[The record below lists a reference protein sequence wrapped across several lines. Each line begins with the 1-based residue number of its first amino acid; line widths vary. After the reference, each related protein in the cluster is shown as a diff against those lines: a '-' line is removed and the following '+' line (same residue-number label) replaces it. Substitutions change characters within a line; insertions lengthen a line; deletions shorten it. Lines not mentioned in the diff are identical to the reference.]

1 MTEYAGYIATTP
13 VDWSSTAKE
22 ASKELRSTLA
32 DRRERREA
40 DQKET
45 RDAIIKAADYT
56 RSKNATINNVL
67 MAGAQSFKSFYQ
79 SIQDDVKSGNIS
91 INEKQM
97 TLANAQAN
105 WKLLSNNL
113 ASYGDNIQQHAERV
127 KSGIASAQE
136 IENYK
141 KYTKFMGMDNIKI
154 IPSPNGDVMLQDV
167 ETGEII
173 SADAFSST
181 TNLFND
187 KVELNKYA
195 TDYVK
200 SLSMLKKYDPETG
213 LTTNIPN
220 FTKDLEKEAIY
231 GILTND
237 PNRYANVLVDNNVQ
251 YNGKGFT
258 MSEDEASR
266 TGKILIRQKLDNNGR
281 YRAIVDDEYKKV
293 AEEAVL
299 QSIRDRIV
307 GQETGGVTALDKA
320 KLDAVVR
327 KARVDGAVELE
338 KERQKA
344 KREGDKE
351 LSYIYDRAKAA
362 NDLVVKGMG
371 STYANELI
379 GMPWPYLVRRKK
391 EGDEGAESIGE
402 QYTVQSWELDPKDPN
417 KIRLTVRTGE
427 LGTENIETEVI
438 RMGVAEFQAGYNEI
452 RNRESKDLDKKEAII
467 DVTRL
472 NNVLDTYFK
481 PSKKTTSKS
490 KKAAGDSIFK

>member
-79 SIQDDVKSGNIS
+79 SIQDDVKAGDVS

-97 TLANAQAN
+97 ALANAQAN
-105 WKLLSNNL
+105 WKLLSNNI

-154 IPSPNGDVMLQDV
+154 VPSPNGDVMLQDV
-167 ETGEII
+167 DTGEII
-173 SADAFSST
+173 SADTFSNT

-200 SLSMLKKYDPETG
+200 SLAMMKRYDPETG
-213 LTTNIPN
+213 LTTNVPN
-220 FTKDLEKEAIY
+220 FTEDLEKEAIY

-237 PNRYANVLVDNNVQ
+237 PNRYANVLVDNNVTTKE
-251 YNGKGFT
+251 GKGFT
-258 MSEDEASR
+258 MSEDEAAR
-266 TGKILIRQKLDNNGR
+266 TGKIFIRQRLDNNGR
-281 YRAIVDDEYKKV
+281 YKAIIDDEYKKL

-299 QSIRDRIV
+299 QSIKDRIV
-307 GQETGGVTALDKA
+307 GQETGGVSALDRE
-320 KLDAVVR
+320 KLNAAVK
-327 KARVDGAVELE
+327 KARIDADAELK
-338 KERQKA
+338 KEAKKA
-344 KREGDKE
+344 AREGRKE
-351 LSYIYDRAKAA
+351 QEFLYNRAYAA
-362 NDLVVKGMG
+362 NDLVVRGMN
-371 STYANELI
+371 STYKNELV
-379 GMPWPYLVRRKK
+379 GKPFPYVARRKDDK
-391 EGDEGAESIGE
+391 GESVGEG
-402 QYTVQSWELDPKDPN
+402 YTVQSWELDPKNPN
-417 KIRLTVRTGE
+417 RIKLTIRTGG
-427 LGTENIETEVI
+427 LGNIDTKVI
-438 RMGVAEFQAGYNEI
+438 GMSVEEFQEGYNEV
-452 RNRESKDLDKKEAII
+452 RNRESKDLDKKEAVI
-467 DVTRL
+467 DATRL
-472 NNVLDTYFK
+472 NNVLEGQYRRK
-481 PSKKTTSKS
+481 PKKTSGINTSR
-490 KKAAGDSIFK
+490 IR

>member
-127 KSGIASAQE
+127 KSGVASAQE

-173 SADAFSST
+173 SDAFSST

-200 SLSMLKKYDPETG
+200 SLAMLKKYDPVTG
-213 LTTNIPN
+213 LTTNVPN
-220 FTKDLEKEAIY
+220 FTEDLEKEAIY

-258 MSEDEASR
+258 MSEDEAAR

-281 YRAIVDDEYKKV
+281 YRAIIDDEYKKV

-299 QSIRDRIV
+299 QSIRDRITGEV
-307 GQETGGVTALDKA
+307 TGGATALDKEKLNALERKERIKADAEIKKEFVKA
-320 KLDAVVR
+320 K
-327 KARVDGAVELE
+327 KDGD
-338 KERQKA
+338 KERQF
-344 KREGDKE
+344 
-351 LSYIYDRAKAA
+351 LYDRAYAA
-362 NDLVVKGMG
+362 NDLVLRGMN
-371 STYANELI
+371 STYKNELV
-379 GMPWPYLVRRKK
+379 GKPWPYLVRRKK

-402 QYTVQSWELDPKDPN
+402 QYTVQSWELDPKDPQ
-417 KIRLTVRTGE
+417 KIKLTVRTGK

-438 RMGVAEFQAGYNEI
+438 GMDISEFQEGYNEV
-452 RNRESKDLDKKEAII
+452 RSRESKDLGIKEGII
-467 DVTRL
+467 DATRL
-472 NNVLDTYFK
+472 NNVLDKYRRGT
-481 PSKKTTSKS
+481 KKSTSKTSGINTS
-490 KKAAGDSIFK
+490 KYNK

>member
-127 KSGIASAQE
+127 KSGVASAQE

-167 ETGEII
+167 DTGEII
-173 SADAFSST
+173 SADTFSNT

-200 SLSMLKKYDPETG
+200 SLAMLKKYDPETG
-213 LTTNIPN
+213 LTTNVPN
-220 FTKDLEKEAIY
+220 FTEDLEKEAIY

-251 YNGKGFT
+251 YEGKGFT
-258 MSEDEASR
+258 MSEDEATR

-281 YRAIVDDEYKKV
+281 YRAIIEDKYKKV
-293 AEEAVL
+293 AEDAVL
-299 QSIRDRIV
+299 QSIKDRIV
-307 GQETGGVTALDKA
+307 GQETGGVSALDRK
-320 KLDAVVR
+320 KLEAMIT
-327 KARVDGAVELE
+327 KARIDGDVEL
-338 KERQKA
+338 KKAAQKA
-344 KREGDKE
+344 KREGNKE

-362 NDLVVKGMG
+362 NDLVLKGID
-371 STYANELI
+371 SIYANELI
-379 GMPWPYLVRRKK
+379 GKPFPYVARRKK
-391 EGDEGAESIGE
+391 KGDEGAESVGE
-402 QYTVQSWELDPKDPN
+402 EYTVQSWELDPENPN
-417 KIRLTVRTGE
+417 KIKLTIRTGE
-427 LGTENIETEVI
+427 LGTENIDTEVI
-438 RMGVAEFQAGYNEI
+438 SMSVGEFQEGYNEV

-467 DVTRL
+467 DATRL

-481 PSKKTTSKS
+481 PSKKTTSKTS
-490 KKAAGDSIFK
+490 GELD

>member
-13 VDWSSTAKE
+13 VDWSTTARE

-79 SIQDDVKSGNIS
+79 SIQDETKAGIIS

-127 KSGIASAQE
+127 KAGIASAQE

-154 IPSPNGDVMLQDV
+154 VPSPNGDVMLQDV
-167 ETGEII
+167 DTGEVI
-173 SADAFSST
+173 SADTFSNT

-200 SLSMLKKYDPETG
+200 SLAMMKKYDPATG
-213 LTTNIPN
+213 LTTNVPN
-220 FTKDLEKEAIY
+220 FTEDLEKEAIY

-251 YNGKGFT
+251 YEGRGFT
-258 MSEDEASR
+258 MSEDEAAR

-281 YRAIVDDEYKKV
+281 YRAIIDEKYKKR

-299 QSIRDRIV
+299 QSIKDRII
-307 GQETGGVTALDKA
+307 GQETGGVSALDRA
-320 KLDAVVR
+320 KLKAQIE
-327 KARVDGAVELE
+327 KARIDANTELE
-338 KERQKA
+338 KEARKA
-344 KREGDKE
+344 DREGKKE
-351 LSYIYDRAKAA
+351 RKLLYERAYAA
-362 NDLVVKGMG
+362 NDLVRNGMN
-371 STYANELI
+371 SRYKNEII
-379 GMPWPYLVRRKK
+379 GKPFPYLARRKN
-391 EGDEGAESIGE
+391 EQGESIGE
-402 QYTVQSWELDPKDPN
+402 GYTVQRWEVDDKNPKR
-417 KIRLTVRTGE
+417 IILTVRTGE
-427 LGTENIETEVI
+427 LGEVDTQKI
-438 RMGVAEFQAGYNEI
+438 GMSVAEFQEGYNEI
-452 RNRESKDLDKKEAII
+452 RNRESKDLGVKESII
-467 DVTRL
+467 DPTLL
-472 NNVLDTYFK
+472 NNVLSPYRNPTKKKK
-481 PSKKTTSKS
+481 PKS

>member
-127 KSGIASAQE
+127 KSGVASAQE

-167 ETGEII
+167 DTGEII
-173 SADAFSST
+173 SADTFSNT

-200 SLSMLKKYDPETG
+200 SLAMLKKYDPVTG
-213 LTTNIPN
+213 LTTSVPN
-220 FTKDLEKEAIY
+220 FTEDLEKEAIY

-237 PNRYANVLVDNNVQ
+237 SNRYANVLVDNNVQ

-258 MSEDEASR
+258 MSEDEAAR

-281 YRAIVDDEYKKV
+281 YRAIIDDEYKKV

-320 KLDAVVR
+320 KLKAVVE
-327 KARVDGAVELE
+327 KARINADADIKKELVKAKKDGD
-338 KERQKA
+338 KERQF
-344 KREGDKE
+344 
-351 LSYIYDRAKAA
+351 LYDRARAA
-362 NDLVVKGMG
+362 NDLVLRGMN
-371 STYANELI
+371 STYRNELV
-379 GMPWPYLVRRKK
+379 GKPFPYLARRKK

-402 QYTVQSWELDPKDPN
+402 QYTVDSWKLDPEDPSRI
-417 KIRLTVRTGE
+417 KVTVRTGE

-438 RMGVAEFQAGYNEI
+438 GMTIADFQEGYNEV
-452 RNRESKDLDKKEAII
+452 RNRESKDLGIKEAII
-467 DVTRL
+467 DATRL
-472 NNVLDTYFK
+472 NNVLDKYRRGT
-481 PSKKTTSKS
+481 KKSTSKTS
-490 KKAAGDSIFK
+490 GINTSRYNK